1 MQITIFCYIKSMKV
15 IFNKVASIFLEMRRS
30 QKKDLR
36 RFINWFSMLYN
47 QMRASFHFMVFLNKK
62 NILKLNLFSNAK
74 KNKDIVA
81 RAFNTLIIN
90 ILSGEDLFFD
100 SG

>member
-1 MQITIFCYIKSMKV
+1 MKV
-15 IFNKVASIFLEMRRS
+15 IFNRVASIFLKMRRS
-30 QKKDLR
+30 QKKDR
-36 RFINWFSMLYN
+36 RLFINWFSMLYN
-47 QMRASFHFMVFLNKK
+47 QMRASFHFIGFLNKK

-81 RAFNTLIIN
+81 QAFKSLN
-90 ILSGEDLFFD
+90 ISLLSGEDLFFD

>member
-1 MQITIFCYIKSMKV
+1 MQITIFSYIKSMKV
-15 IFNKVASIFLEMRRS
+15 IFNKVASIFLKMRRS
-30 QKKDLR
+30 QKKDR
-36 RFINWFSMLYN
+36 RYFISWFSMFYN

-62 NILKLNLFSNAK
+62 NFLNFNLFSNMK

-81 RAFNTLIIN
+81 RAFKSLN
-90 ILSGEDLFFD
+90 ISALNSDDLFFD